1 MIQTIVGV
9 ATFDL
14 NGLPKEYFITADNK
28 QTNWVQLVFQ
38 ALGLKSLLLS
48 SLKLEGFQHITIDL
62 QQQSA
67 IVVRGRD
74 NYIAV
79 LMKSRITF
87 ASLAEADQFSHWVR
101 QFESQVLRQHDRF
114 IVA

>member
-14 NGLPKEYFITADNK
+14 NGLPKEYFITQDNQ
-28 QTNWVQLVFQ
+28 QTHWVQLVFQ

-62 QQQSA
+62 KQQSA
-67 IVVRGRD
+67 IVVRGKD

-79 LMKSRITF
+79 LMKSRVTF
-87 ASLAEADQFSHWVR
+87 ASSAEADQFSQWVR
-101 QFESQVLRQHDRF
+101 WFESQVLRQHDRF